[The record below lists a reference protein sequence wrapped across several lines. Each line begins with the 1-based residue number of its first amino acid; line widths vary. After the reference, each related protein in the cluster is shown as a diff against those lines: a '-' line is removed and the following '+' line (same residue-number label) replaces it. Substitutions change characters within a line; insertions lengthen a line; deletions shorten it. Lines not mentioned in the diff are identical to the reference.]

1 MNKKQQRTEALNR
14 HYSNLCALYEQETG
28 EALTIEEGKKLSNK
42 LRKLEARAI
51 IETTAQ
57 NNGYYQEPTP
67 QDYKNGNF
75 EKMRLQCTED
85 GEYPESEK
93 KLDKIREEVKKLFK
107 GNLKGFFINYDA
119 RGYALK
125 IKAEKCA
132 MGQDWGGYYILSPEI
147 N

>member
-1 MNKKQQRTEALNR
+1 MNKKQQRAENLNR
-14 HYSNLCALYEQETG
+14 HYSNLCALYTQSTG
-28 EALTIEEGKKLSNK
+28 EALTLEEGKKLSNK
-42 LRKLEARAI
+42 LRKLEALAI

-57 NNGYYQEPTP
+57 CNGYYQEPTP

-85 GEYPESEK
+85 GEFPESEV
-93 KLDKIREEVKKLFK
+93 KLDKVRAEVQKLFK
-107 GNLKGFFINYDA
+107 NNLKGFFINYDA

-125 IKAEKCA
+125 IKAESCPLS
-132 MGQDWGGYYILSPEI
+132 QDWGGFYLLSPEI